1 MDKSVD
7 GEELAG
13 GELARRWAEAGRVIE
28 RLSPQLFA
36 AMVAAAEATAVEIS
50 PSPSE
55 LIS

>member
-1 MDKSVD
+1 MDQSVD
-7 GEELAG
+7 GEELAVG
-13 GELARRWAEAGRVIE
+13 DLARRWAEAGRVIE

-36 AMVAAAEATAVEIS
+36 AMVRSAEATAVEIS